1 MQVVKRDGAIVGF
14 DRSKIAIAI
23 QKANN
28 SVDEAD
34 RVSDE
39 QIEQIIQFIESRH
52 KERLLVEDIQ
62 DMVERKLMELGKYPL
77 AKSYVIYRYTRAL
90 VRKQNTTDESI
101 LSLLHNTN
109 KELAE
114 ENSNKNTVIASTQ
127 RDYIAGEVSATS
139 PPDPAAGEDLQG
151 P

>member
-62 DMVERKLMELGKYPL
+62 TWSSASSWSWANIRWP
-77 AKSYVIYRYTRAL
+77 RAM
-90 VRKQNTTDESI
+90 
-101 LSLLHNTN
+101 
-109 KELAE
+109 
-114 ENSNKNTVIASTQ
+114 
-127 RDYIAGEVSATS
+127 
-139 PPDPAAGEDLQG
+139 
-151 P
+151 

>member
-39 QIEQIIQFIESRH
+39 QIEQIIQFIAA
-52 KERLLVEDIQ
+52 
-62 DMVERKLMELGKYPL
+62 L
-77 AKSYVIYRYTRAL
+77 AKTINA
-90 VRKQNTTDESI
+90 DERV
-101 LSLLHNTN
+101 
-109 KELAE
+109 K
-114 ENSNKNTVIASTQ
+114 
-127 RDYIAGEVSATS
+127 R
-139 PPDPAAGEDLQG
+139 
-151 P
+151 

>member
-1 MQVVKRDGAIVGF
+1 MGF

-62 DMVERKLMELGKYPL
+62 EHG
-77 AKSYVIYRYTRAL
+77 RA
-90 VRKQNTTDESI
+90 QA
-101 LSLLHNTN
+101 HG
-109 KELAE
+109 
-114 ENSNKNTVIASTQ
+114 
-127 RDYIAGEVSATS
+127 AGANIRW
-139 PPDPAAGEDLQG
+139 PRAM
-151 P
+151 

>member
-77 AKSYVIYRYTRAL
+77 AKSYVIYR
-90 VRKQNTTDESI
+90 
-101 LSLLHNTN
+101 
-109 KELAE
+109 
-114 ENSNKNTVIASTQ
+114 
-127 RDYIAGEVSATS
+127 
-139 PPDPAAGEDLQG
+139 
-151 P
+151 

>member
-39 QIEQIIQFIESRH
+39 QIEQIIQ
-52 KERLLVEDIQ
+52 
-62 DMVERKLMELGKYPL
+62 
-77 AKSYVIYRYTRAL
+77 
-90 VRKQNTTDESI
+90 
-101 LSLLHNTN
+101 LSLIH
-109 KELAE
+109 
-114 ENSNKNTVIASTQ
+114 I
-127 RDYIAGEVSATS
+127 
-139 PPDPAAGEDLQG
+139 
-151 P
+151 